1 LLNLRINKNYP
12 HLKIENF
19 IANRLTDPKEA
30 KGSLSRPFIKIATIA
45 VALSLAVMIITVA
58 VITGFKREISEKTIG
73 FGSHIQ
79 IVNYDRNLSYETV
92 PISTEVNFLPEIME
106 IKGIRHIQK
115 FGLKPGIIKTDTDM
129 QGVVLKGIDTDF
141 DWSFFEKNLTE
152 GNILTLNDSTSTNGV
167 VISRT
172 ISQLLRL
179 NVGDTFDMFFVQE
192 PPRIRRFTV
201 EGIYNSQ
208 MAEFDKL
215 FVICDLKHIQRLNGW
230 KPTQATGLEI
240 LIDNFRRINEIT
252 WDVDDIV
259 AFNFLEDGSRLR
271 VVSIIEKYPQI
282 FDWLG
287 LQDINVVILLTL
299 MLAVAGINMIAG
311 LLIIIL
317 ERTNMIGVLKA
328 LGADN
333 RFIQKIF
340 IIQSGHIIAR
350 GLFWG
355 NLIGIALALVQ
366 LHFGLFKLDEASYY
380 LSTVP
385 INLDVIHILLL
396 NIGTFL
402 VTIAM
407 LLIPSLVIS
416 RISPDKTIKFE

>member
-1 LLNLRINKNYP
+1 
-12 HLKIENF
+12 
-19 IANRLTDPKEA
+19 
-30 KGSLSRPFIKIATIA
+30 
-45 VALSLAVMIITVA
+45 
-58 VITGFKREISEKTIG
+58 
-73 FGSHIQ
+73 
-79 IVNYDRNLSYETV
+79 
-92 PISTEVNFLPEIME
+92 
-106 IKGIRHIQK
+106 
-115 FGLKPGIIKTDTDM
+115 
-129 QGVVLKGIDTDF
+129 
-141 DWSFFEKNLTE
+141 
-152 GNILTLNDSTSTNGV
+152 
-167 VISRT
+167 
-172 ISQLLRL
+172 
-179 NVGDTFDMFFVQE
+179 
-192 PPRIRRFTV
+192 
-201 EGIYNSQ
+201 

>member
-1 LLNLRINKNYP
+1 MKT
-12 HLKIENF
+12 EQF
-19 IANRLTDPKEA
+19 IANRLTDPKQA
-30 KGSLSRPFIKIATIA
+30 KGSLSRPFVKIATIA

-58 VITGFKREISEKTIG
+58 VITGFKQEISEKTIG

-79 IVNYDRNLSYETV
+79 IINYDRNLSYETV
-92 PISTEVNFLPEIME
+92 PIDTDVDFLPDIEAVD
-106 IKGIRHIQK
+106 GIRHIQK
-115 FGLKPGIIKTDTDM
+115 FALKPGIIKTQTDM
-129 QGVVLKGIDTDF
+129 QGVVLKGIDSDF
-141 DWSFFEKNLTE
+141 DWSFFEKNLAE
-152 GNILTLNDSTSTNGV
+152 GTILNISDSTTTNDA
-167 VISRT
+167 VISKT

-179 NVGDTFDMFFVQE
+179 NMGDKFDMFFVQE

-201 EGIYNSQ
+201 EGIYSSQ

-215 FVICDLKHIQRLNGW
+215 FIICDIKHIQRLNGW
-230 KPTQATGLEI
+230 EQNQATGLEI
-240 LIDNFRRINEIT
+240 LINDFSRIKEIT

-259 AFNFLEDGSRLR
+259 AYNFLEDGSRLR
-271 VVSIIEKYPQI
+271 VQSIIEKYPQI

-287 LQDINVVILLTL
+287 LQDLNVIILLTL

-328 LGADN
+328 LGAN
-333 RFIQKIF
+333 NGFIQKIF
-340 IIQSGHIIAR
+340 IIQSGHIVLR
-350 GLFWG
+350 GLIWG
-355 NLIGIALALVQ
+355 NVIGIALALIQ
-366 LHFGLFKLDEASYY
+366 YHFGFFKLDEANYY

-385 INLDVIHILLL
+385 INLNFVHILLL
-396 NIGTFL
+396 NLGTFA
-402 VTIAM
+402 VTIGM